1 MEGSRA
7 LCSSSVPPESI
18 VGEAWCQPCAI
29 NHPFQRRADKAGTR
43 PPGQGGG
50 SSHALPAS

>member
-1 MEGSRA
+1 MSTLRHQ
-7 LCSSSVPPESI
+7 SP
-18 VGEAWCQPCAI
+18 
-29 NHPFQRRADKAGTR
+29 PFQRRADKAGTR